1 MYLCSQSCALSFEA
15 NASCAS
21 LPECELG
28 RPSTDLGHPL
38 CFVLSCG
45 ADLCFTLAAQLLLA
59 EEEIGPRASFCFLS
73 FWPSVCRQP
82 GGTVHHSIKYSS
94 EESGGQ
100 PRVPDLAWDSLGPYS
115 FSQTLFYRGPTHSL
129 PSRGLG
135 LLSSGFQLEVS
146 LRKPCSLQQTLAP

>member
-1 MYLCSQSCALSFEA
+1 MTVTCNNLVPVFTELCTFEA

-45 ADLCFTLAAQLLLA
+45 TDLCFTLAAQLLLA

-82 GGTVHHSIKYSS
+82 GAQSTI
-94 EESGGQ
+94 
-100 PRVPDLAWDSLGPYS
+100 
-115 FSQTLFYRGPTHSL
+115 
-129 PSRGLG
+129 
-135 LLSSGFQLEVS
+135 LSSTALKRVAASPEFLIWPGTHWGRTAFPKLCSTEDQLTRCPPVVWAFSPLASS
-146 LRKPCSLQQTLAP
+146 LKSA